1 MTDTANAPERI
12 WTADTTGNC
21 SVGFNTPS
29 LDYKNEYISRTH
41 CDELVAA
48 EQAKLA
54 AVIAAQESV
63 IKTWPKV
70 RLILQEYDNAF
81 PYAEQE
87 GDDEAICALELA
99 IHALATDNALAVLI
113 TRDERMK
120 AEGAKEE
127 REKWQKPTRGTFD
140 AMCAMRNSINEY
152 IPMPSLESD
161 LLHGPENSVFCAA
174 VAESVINAQKRARA
188 KIARLTEAANALVDF
203 HNAPLE
209 CKRPDM
215 FQRLI
220 SRLAA
225 ALRENANG

>member
-41 CDELVAA
+41 CDKLVAA
-48 EQAKLA
+48 AYLD
-54 AVIAAQESV
+54 AAQRIEQCLWSQHWYIDGESV
-63 IKTWPKV
+63 DPED
-70 RLILQEYDNAF
+70 LS
-81 PYAEQE
+81 E
-87 GDDEAICALELA
+87 GITKRTPDDARAALTA
-99 IHALATDNALAVLI
+99 YG
-113 TRDERMK
+113 ERMK
-120 AEGAKEE
+120 AEGASE
-127 REKWQKPTRGTFD
+127 
-140 AMCAMRNSINEY
+140 
-152 IPMPSLESD
+152 
-161 LLHGPENSVFCAA
+161 
-174 VAESVINAQKRARA
+174 AQA